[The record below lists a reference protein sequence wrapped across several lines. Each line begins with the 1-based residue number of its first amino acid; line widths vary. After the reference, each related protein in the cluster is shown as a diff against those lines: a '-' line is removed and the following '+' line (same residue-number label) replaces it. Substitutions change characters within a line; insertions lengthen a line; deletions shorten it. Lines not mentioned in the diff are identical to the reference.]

1 MSKKKIIIII
11 ISILAAAA
19 VVLGG
24 IFLIPKL
31 FPGNPYA
38 SMTDGEFLSAIGK
51 WNKQGVPSLVWAF
64 KNDGTGTITTNGD
77 IDTYDMS
84 WQIEGDKLTIKTK
97 YLYDMTDEFTLSTDR
112 EEKTFTVV
120 APDKTTTFVPFA
132 EEESAEE
139 SSEESSEELP
149 TEE

>member
-1 MSKKKIIIII
+1 MSKKKITIII
-11 ISILAAAA
+11 ISILAAIA
-19 VVLGG
+19 VILGA

-38 SMTDGEFLSAIGK
+38 SMSDSEFLSAIGK
-51 WNKQGVPSLVWAF
+51 WNKKDVSSLVWTF
-64 KNDGTGTITTNGD
+64 NDDGTGTITTNGD

-84 WQIEGDKLTIKTK
+84 WQIEGDKLTITTK

-139 SSEESSEELP
+139 SSEESSGELP
-149 TEE
+149 IEE